1 LTYEEIAG
9 SGRVVVTS
17 PATLKRALE
26 IQRSDDDGTTEDVFQ
41 SAITDFWSGLQGAG
55 FSPRIGERVW
65 AANRCIQLNSQQI
78 SSMPLRFFGT
88 REPVWVANPDPIW
101 YPNGIGD
108 AVAAIVR
115 SMYGYGDAFIYLTSS
130 YADGFP
136 AGWTVLDPANIT
148 VGVAGGQRSY
158 RSKQT
163 PLDPARVVQITRDP
177 SAGSVRGTSA
187 LQSYAAQVLG
197 LTAAADLGN
206 VMNAQG
212 MPKAVLKS
220 KRKLTQEQAEAI
232 QNQWVERTA
241 LRRGA
246 PPVLPPEIEFE
257 KLSFSPADL
266 MLLDAQEFD
275 ARAIASAFGVPAFM
289 LNLPLEGGLT
299 YQSPAMLG
307 EHWWRFELSPIA
319 GFVQRSLSSNMLPR
333 GSYVEFDAK
342 AAIQPTFKELV
353 EAWSMA
359 VEKGLVSAEEAR
371 VAIFKLPPQPA
382 EESIMDLATPPS
394 AGATPAQQTA
404 SVVALR
410 PSQGVSQ

>member
-1 LTYEEIAG
+1 MVGDPL
-9 SGRVVVTS
+9 SF
-17 PATLKRALE
+17 LE
-26 IQRSDDDGTTEDVFQ
+26 RIVNWGTPVQRSADDGTTEDVFQ
-41 SAITDFWSGLQGAG
+41 SAISDFWTNMSGAG
-55 FSPRIGERVW
+55 FSPRMGERVW

-88 REPVWVANPDPIW
+88 REPTWVANPDPVW

-115 SMYGYGDAFIYLTSS
+115 SMYGYGDAFLYLTTS
-130 YADGFP
+130 YSDGFP
-136 AGWTVLDPANIT
+136 AGWTVLDPSVMVVEVNK
-148 VGVAGGQRSY
+148 GQRTY
-158 RSKQT
+158 RSGQT
-163 PLDPARVVQITRDP
+163 DLDPDRVVQITRDP
-177 SAGSVRGTSA
+177 TAGALRGTSA
-187 LQSYAAQVLG
+187 LSSYAAQVLG

-206 VMNAQG
+206 IMNQQG
-212 MPKAVLKS
+212 MPKSVLKP
-220 KRKLTQEQAEAI
+220 KRKLNAAQSAAMQEQ
-232 QNQWVERTA
+232 WVTA
-241 LRRGA
+241 TANRRGA
-246 PPVLPPEIEFE
+246 PAVLPPDVEFE

-266 MLLDAQEFD
+266 MLLEAQEFD

-319 GFVQRSLSSNMLPR
+319 GFIQRSLSSNMLPR

-353 EAWSMA
+353 EAWAMA

-371 VAIFKLPPQPA
+371 VAIFKLPPQSP

-394 AGATPAQQTA
+394 AGATPAQQPA

-410 PSQGVSQ
+410 PTQGVSS